1 MYFRVLILALLLG
14 ACQEEIAYHEQFMAE
29 SDCYVYQN
37 EIIKQ
42 HRKGYTIEFINPSEA
57 SGCVKKQLAQTCIIH
72 FSDSLGLE
80 SVVMVTKTP
89 EKYIRAVKEWALTYG
104 SKNIRLTHM
113 NEEKNSIELVL
124 SKKYLKPT
132 DTIFHNSNRLYKE
145 ILLKKEKS
153 IWKEE
158 SSNIN
163 PYWPWNNPNQ

>member
-14 ACQEEIAYHEQFMAE
+14 SCQEKIAYHEQFMDE

-42 HRKGYTIEFINPSEA
+42 HRKGYTIEYINPTEA
-57 SGCVKKQLAQTCIIH
+57 SGCVKKQLSQTYIIH

-104 SKNIRLTHM
+104 SKSIRVTHM

-132 DTIFHNSNRLYKE
+132 DSLFHSSFRPYKE
-145 ILLKKEKS
+145 IQLKKEKS

-158 SSNIN
+158 TSNIN
-163 PYWPWNNPNQ
+163 PYWPWNNPNK